1 MPYDVKNNQGPLLG
15 ADPVSTEREMSRM
28 CKPKRF
34 RSLSCLHTEA
44 YLEEAYMWKLS
55 WMFLLLLAVSLWA
68 VEYVVAVTVVA
79 DNEIKAKAGERNSKK
94 YQLDK

>member
-1 MPYDVKNNQGPLLG
+1 MPYDVKNNQRPLLG
-15 ADPVSTEREMSRM
+15 ADPVSTERKISRM

-34 RSLSCLHTEA
+34 RIPSYLRTET
-44 YLEEAYMWKLS
+44 YLEEVYMWQLS

-68 VEYVVAVTVVA
+68 VEYVMAVMVDDET
-79 DNEIKAKAGERNSKK
+79 KAKAGERNPKK